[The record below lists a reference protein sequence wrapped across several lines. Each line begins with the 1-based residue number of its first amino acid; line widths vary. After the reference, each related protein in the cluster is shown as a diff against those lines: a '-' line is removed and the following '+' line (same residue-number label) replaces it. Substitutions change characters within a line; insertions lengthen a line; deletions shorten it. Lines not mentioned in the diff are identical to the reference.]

1 MCKQFI
7 LALDQGTTSSRAIV
21 FDKKGEI
28 VGMAQEEFKQIY
40 PKPGWVEHNP
50 LDILSSQM
58 ASLFGAITGA
68 GLNIRDIEAI
78 GITNQRETTIV
89 WDRKTGKPIY
99 NAIVWQCRRTEEY
112 IKGLLK
118 DESLDEKVYSKTG
131 LRLDPYFSASKI
143 KWILDNVEGAKEKA
157 LNGELC
163 FGTVDTYLL
172 WHLTGGEVF
181 ATDYTNASRTLLF
194 NIHTLKWDDELLEL
208 FDIPKSMLPE
218 VYSSSHMFGKTRIDQ
233 IGAVIP
239 ITGIVGD
246 QQGSLFGQ
254 LCVNKGD
261 IKNTFGTG
269 CFMLMNT
276 GDCAIKSKHGLVTT
290 LGASL
295 EGKRPDYV
303 LEGSVFIGGAAVQW
317 LRDELRFVKDAA
329 KTEEYSIKVKDTGGV
344 YVVPAFTGLGA
355 PYWDGDARGIITG
368 ITRGTSKE
376 HLIRATLEGIAYQVY
391 DVLKAMENDLDI
403 DIKSL
408 CVDGGACKNNF
419 LMQFE
424 ADILKAEVKRPK
436 VVEVT
441 ALGAAYLAGLQTGYW
456 KDLNEII
463 ENKEI
468 EKSFMPTMPDE
479 VRCAK
484 LKGWHKAVKL
494 ALIHDED

>member
-1 MCKQFI
+1 MKKYI

-21 FDKKGEI
+21 FDKSGEI

-58 ASLFGAITGA
+58 ASLFGAVTGA

-89 WDRKTGKPIY
+89 WDKSTGKPLY
-99 NAIVWQCRRTEEY
+99 NAIVWQCRRTEDY
-112 IKGLLK
+112 IKELLK
-118 DESLDEKVYSKTG
+118 DESLDKLVYEKTG

-157 LNGELC
+157 LRGELC

-194 NIHTLKWDDELLEL
+194 NIHTLKWDEDLLKL
-208 FDIPKSMLPE
+208 FDIPSSMLPN
-218 VYSSSHMFGKTRIDQ
+218 VYSSSHLFGKTRIDQ
-233 IGAVIP
+233 IGAEIP

-246 QQGSLFGQ
+246 QQGALFGQ

-276 GDCAIKSKHGLVTT
+276 GDTPIKSKHGLVTT

-329 KTEEYSIKVKDTGGV
+329 KTEDYSIKVKDTGGV

-391 DVLKAMENDLDI
+391 DVLKAMENDLNI

-408 CVDGGACKNNF
+408 CVDGGACKNSF

-436 VVEVT
+436 VIEVT
-441 ALGAAYLAGLQTGYW
+441 ALGAAYLAGLKTGYW
-456 KDLNEII
+456 KDIEEIKA
-463 ENKEI
+463 NKEI
-468 EKSFMPTMPDE
+468 EKTFKPTMEDE
-479 VRCAK
+479 LRCYK
-484 LKGWHKAVKL
+484 LKGWHKAVRL
-494 ALIHDED
+494 ALIHDEE

>member
-1 MCKQFI
+1 
-7 LALDQGTTSSRAIV
+7 
-21 FDKKGEI
+21 
-28 VGMAQEEFKQIY
+28 MAQEEFKQIY

-58 ASLFGAITGA
+58 ASLFGAVTGA

-89 WDRKTGKPIY
+89 WDKSTGKPLY
-99 NAIVWQCRRTEEY
+99 NAIVWQCRRTEDY
-112 IKGLLK
+112 IKELLK
-118 DESLDEKVYSKTG
+118 DESLDELVYEKTG

-157 LNGELC
+157 LRGELC

-194 NIHTLKWDDELLEL
+194 NIHTLKWDEDLLKL
-208 FDIPKSMLPE
+208 FDIPSSMLPN
-218 VYSSSHMFGKTRIDQ
+218 VYSSSHLFGKTRIDQ
-233 IGAVIP
+233 IGAEIP

-246 QQGSLFGQ
+246 QQGALFGQ

-276 GDCAIKSKHGLVTT
+276 GDTPIKSKHGLVTT

-329 KTEEYSIKVKDTGGV
+329 KTEDYSIKVKDTGGV

-391 DVLKAMENDLDI
+391 DVLKAMENDLNI

-408 CVDGGACKNNF
+408 CVDGGACKNSF

-436 VVEVT
+436 VIEVT
-441 ALGAAYLAGLQTGYW
+441 ALGAAYLAGLKTGYW
-456 KDLNEII
+456 KDIEEIKA
-463 ENKEI
+463 NKEI
-468 EKSFMPTMPDE
+468 EKTFKPTMEDE
-479 VRCAK
+479 LRCYK
-484 LKGWHKAVKL
+484 LKGWHKAVRL
-494 ALIHDED
+494 ALIHDEE